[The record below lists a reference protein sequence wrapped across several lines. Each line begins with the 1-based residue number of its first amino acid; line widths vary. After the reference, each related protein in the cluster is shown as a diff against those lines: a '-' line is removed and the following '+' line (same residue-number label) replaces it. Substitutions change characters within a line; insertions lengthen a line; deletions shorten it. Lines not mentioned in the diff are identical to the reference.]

1 MKILAVCP
9 AIPAKNAKGYQ
20 VLAYHRLRY
29 LARRHDVFVICFGQR
44 EANQEH
50 IAALASFGIEVRMLP
65 WRWIDAV
72 FEIIKALLNKEK
84 SLQCSLFSSSVFKA
98 KIDKVA
104 LEFMPD
110 LIYAS
115 TIRVV
120 PNVVD
125 RVEPLVFDLV
135 DSMALNFRRR
145 TELAPW
151 WNRPLWKFEHGRVAR
166 YEQAVAEKSIAS
178 FVVSAVDKEEI
189 GDEKISVL
197 PLGIDSEQFKMD
209 VPAEN
214 PIIIFTGNMSYRPN
228 IEAAVWFA
236 SECWPSI
243 NSAFPNSMFLIA
255 GNRPSSRVLNLSK
268 FKNVSVIGHVSDMAA
283 VIRRAQVAI
292 APMQSGSGMQ
302 FKILEAMACGV
313 PVVASSIGIGDIKAV
328 PGSDLLIANTAGE
341 FIESTLRL
349 LSSFEARAQ
358 IGQSAHHFITQKHT
372 WESVNCE
379 FEGLLVGKM
388 DEYSIL
394 RERKIN

>member
-20 VLAYHRLRY
+20 VLAYHRLQY
-29 LARRHDVFVICFGQR
+29 LTKKHDVFVICFGQR
-44 EANQEH
+44 AANQDH
-50 IAALASFGIEVRMLP
+50 IAALASIGIEVRMLP

-72 FEIIKALLNKEK
+72 FEIIKSLFNRDK

-98 KIDKVA
+98 AVDDVA
-104 LEFMPD
+104 LEFEPD
-110 LIYAS
+110 LIYAT

-125 RVEPLVFDLV
+125 RVEPLVLDLV

-145 TELAPW
+145 IETAPW
-151 WNRPLWKFEHGRVAR
+151 WKRPLWKFEHGRVAR
-166 YEQAVAEKSIAS
+166 YEQAMAEKSMAS
-178 FVVSAVDKEEI
+178 FVVSSVDKEEI
-189 GDEKISVL
+189 GSEKISVL
-197 PLGIDSEQFKMD
+197 PLGIDSEQFKMGA
-209 VPAEN
+209 PAEN
-214 PIIIFTGNMSYRPN
+214 PIIVFTGNMSYRPN

-243 NSAFPNSMFLIA
+243 NAAFPNSMFLIA
-255 GNRPSSRVLNLSK
+255 GNRPSSSVLDLGK
-268 FKNVSVIGHVSDMAA
+268 LKNVSVSGHVPDMAA

-292 APMQSGSGMQ
+292 APMRSGSGMQ

-313 PVVASSIGIGDIKAV
+313 PVVASSLGVGDIRAV

-341 FIESTLRL
+341 FIESTLGL

-358 IGQSAHHFITQKHT
+358 IGQSAHYFITKKHT
-372 WESVNCE
+372 WESLNFE

-388 DEYSIL
+388 DECSIL
-394 RERKIN
+394 RHREIN